1 MKAKEVLNLLNISRV
16 TLHKYVKLGK
26 IKVKKLN
33 NGYYDYDINSVYSL
47 LSVDVRIN
55 VIYARV
61 STHKQ
66 KNDLNSQILSIQNFC
81 YSNNITFD
89 KVFSDI
95 ASGISLDRPS
105 LKNLLDDIF
114 NFKIKNVYIS
124 YKDRLTRLSFSM
136 LEFIFNKF
144 GTKIIIIND
153 SSNEDTD
160 NEIFNDLIT
169 LIHSLST
176 KIYSK
181 RNKHKFSILHQD
193 LTLYTE

>member
-47 LSVDVRIN
+47 LSVDIRIN

-61 STHKQ
+61 STYKQ

-81 YSNNITFD
+81 HSNNITFD

-95 ASGISLDRPS
+95 ASGISLDLWKRSSS
-105 LKNLLDDIF
+105 LK
-114 NFKIKNVYIS
+114 
-124 YKDRLTRLSFSM
+124 R
-136 LEFIFNKF
+136 
-144 GTKIIIIND
+144 
-153 SSNEDTD
+153 
-160 NEIFNDLIT
+160 
-169 LIHSLST
+169 
-176 KIYSK
+176 
-181 RNKHKFSILHQD
+181 
-193 LTLYTE
+193 